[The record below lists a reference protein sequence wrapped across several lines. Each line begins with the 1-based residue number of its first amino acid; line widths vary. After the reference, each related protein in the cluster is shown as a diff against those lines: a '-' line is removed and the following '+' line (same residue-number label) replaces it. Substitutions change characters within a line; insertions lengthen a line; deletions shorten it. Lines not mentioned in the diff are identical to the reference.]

1 MRGRESRAHGI
12 GLAFHVTLKKQ
23 VTESE
28 VIKGTGTGV
37 TAQEGREGGEV
48 EEGKEKGRM
57 DGGRKEEG
65 GRRRRQV

>member
-28 VIKGTGTGV
+28 VIKGTGV

-48 EEGKEKGRM
+48 
-57 DGGRKEEG
+57 
-65 GRRRRQV
+65 

>member
-48 EEGKEKGRM
+48 
-57 DGGRKEEG
+57 
-65 GRRRRQV
+65 